1 MAFNQQQNV
10 SYVYVDEKND
20 IKYEGSL
27 PLSAMEQYD
36 IYMAMM
42 AYWESKTPQTWSILK
57 GYIIAC
63 TKVSTAKGGIP
74 LDIQKDLNFSQI
86 STLVNKFM
94 EMATDF
100 FTSPQKQKAQ
110 E

>member
-1 MAFNQQQNV
+1 MAFNQQKDV

-27 PLSAMEQYD
+27 PASAVEQYD

-42 AYWESKTPQTWSILK
+42 AYWESKTPSTWATVRS
-57 GYIIAC
+57 YIMAN
-63 TKVSTAKGGIP
+63 TKVSTAKGGIQ

-86 STLVNKFM
+86 NTLITKYM
-94 EMATDF
+94 EMATSF
-100 FTSPQKQKAQ
+100 FTSPQKQKDQ